1 MGLCK
6 WKKIKQ
12 TDFHAVQKKYV
23 GQHLDSEQIKS
34 IFVQIGFNKSHYL
47 VKTLEEFKI
56 IVKNSD
62 GSYSISNE
70 GGITEPL
77 LQQCGQAVSKRDNPK
92 YRHPETWSE
101 KKALQ
106 ALLNAKN
113 EDGTPKY
120 EIRRRVPARWEI
132 VTL

>member
-6 WKKIKQ
+6 WKEIKQ
-12 TDFHAVQKKYV
+12 KDFLAVQKKYV
-23 GQHLDSEQIKS
+23 GQHFDAEQIKS
-34 IFVQIGFNKSHYL
+34 IFVGIGFNKSHYL

-56 IVKNSD
+56 IKKNSD
-62 GSYSISNE
+62 GTYSISNE

-106 ALLNAKN
+106 ALLSIKN
-113 EDGTPKY
+113 EDGSPKY
-120 EIRRRVPARWEI
+120 QIRKYVPAKYEDVVI
-132 VTL
+132 